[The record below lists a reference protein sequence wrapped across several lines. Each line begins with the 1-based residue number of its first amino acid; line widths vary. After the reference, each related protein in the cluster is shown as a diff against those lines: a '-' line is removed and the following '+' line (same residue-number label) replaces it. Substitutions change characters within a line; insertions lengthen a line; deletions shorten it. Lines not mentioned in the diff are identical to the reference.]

1 LSRRGIIKIKYISAY
16 TQKLWDNILG
26 QTTFEYKCFIL
37 NEGIIIKEY
46 EVNEILQET
55 FTDYYLLFE
64 DYKLPLV
71 SDENGIYYGFMEDWL
86 LLIL

>member
-1 LSRRGIIKIKYISAY
+1 
-16 TQKLWDNILG
+16 
-26 QTTFEYKCFIL
+26 L
-37 NEGIIIKEY
+37 NEGIVVKEY

-71 SDENGIYYGFMEDWL
+71 SDENGIYYEFMED
-86 LLIL
+86 